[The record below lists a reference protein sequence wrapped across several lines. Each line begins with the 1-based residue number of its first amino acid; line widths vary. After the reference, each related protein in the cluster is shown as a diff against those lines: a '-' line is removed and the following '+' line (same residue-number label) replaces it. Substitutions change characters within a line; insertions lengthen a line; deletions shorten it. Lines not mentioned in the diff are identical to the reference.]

1 MAAEPDEPNL
11 GVLLFIAY
19 RAMETRI
26 LEDLAAAGFDDVTLA
41 QARVFQ
47 RIAPAGSRLT
57 DLAEQAQI
65 TKQSAGS
72 LVDQLE
78 AAGYV
83 TREPDP
89 ADGRARLVRIAPRGA
104 TAVAASLRSLEAV
117 EREWAE
123 HVGTHRLAEL
133 RRTLVALR
141 EVADPYR

>member
-1 MAAEPDEPNL
+1 MAARSDEPNL

-19 RAMETRI
+19 RAMETRV
-26 LEDLAAAGFDDVTLA
+26 LGDLAAAGFDDVTLA

-47 RIAPAGSRLT
+47 RIAPEGSRLT

-65 TKQSAGS
+65 TKQSAGA

-83 TREPDP
+83 FREPDP

-104 TAVAASLRSLEAV
+104 LAVTASVASLEAV
-117 EREWAE
+117 EQEWTE
-123 HVGTHRLAEL
+123 QVGKRRMAEL
-133 RRTLVALR
+133 RRTLAGLR

>member
-1 MAAEPDEPNL
+1 MAAGSDEPNL

-26 LEDLAAAGFDDVTLA
+26 LEDLAALGYDDVTLA

-47 RIAPAGSRLT
+47 RIAPEGSRLT

-65 TKQSAGS
+65 TKQSAGA

-83 TREPDP
+83 TREADP
-89 ADGRARLVRIAPRGA
+89 SDGRARLVRIAPRGA
-104 TAVAASLRSLEAV
+104 EAVTASVRSFEAV
-117 EREWAE
+117 EQEWAA
-123 HVGTHRLAEL
+123 HVGKRRMDEL
-133 RRTLVALR
+133 RRTLLALR